1 MPLKLRN
8 TLTRRVEALKPIS
21 SGEVRL
27 YTCGPT
33 VYDTAHIG
41 NMRTFLFEDLLKRY
55 LLYKGFKVTHVM
67 NITDVDDR
75 TIERAIRE
83 DRPLAELTEHYTQ
96 LFHKDLERLNI
107 LPADHLPRATEFIP
121 QMVEGIR
128 VLMEKGH
135 AYETPEGS
143 VFFDVSSFP
152 DYGQL
157 AHLDP
162 QQLRTGERVVD
173 DHYEK
178 EEVRDFAL
186 WKARKP
192 SDGAYGW
199 PSPWGEGRP
208 GWHMEC
214 SIMSTHYLGDHFDI
228 HCGGVDNIFPHH
240 ENEIAQSRCMRE
252 TPFVNLWLHSEHLI
266 VDGKKMSKSLGNYY
280 TLEDVLGQN
289 YSPEA
294 IRYTLLS
301 THYRQKLNF
310 TFSKVQESQKAVNR
324 LRELVRRLEEVDRSQ
339 EGVDLRSPDGE
350 VEAALDNDLN
360 ISGALGAIFN
370 WAKELFSLLDDR
382 RLSWDSAQESLQA
395 LHRYDGILGVIYFN
409 LESELEDE
417 LAVLIREREE
427 ARRAKDWKK
436 ADAIRDK
443 LQTRGILLEDTP
455 TGTIWKKS

>member
-1 MPLKLRN
+1 MSLKLRN
-8 TLTRRVEALKPIS
+8 TLTRRLEALQPITP
-21 SGEVRL
+21 GEVRM

-41 NMRTFLFEDLLKRY
+41 NMRTFIFEDLLRRY
-55 LLYKGFKVTHVM
+55 LLYKGFKVIQVM

-75 TIERAIRE
+75 TIERAIGE
-83 DRPLAELTEHYTQ
+83 KRPLADLTEHYTQ
-96 LFHKDLERLNI
+96 RFREDISRLNI
-107 LPADHLPRATEFIP
+107 QSTEYMPRATEFIP
-121 QMVEGIR
+121 QMVEGIK
-128 VLMEKGH
+128 VLLEKGH
-135 AYETPEGS
+135 AYKTPEGS
-143 VFFDVSSFP
+143 VFFDVSSYP
-152 DYGQL
+152 AYGQL

-173 DHYEK
+173 DNYEK
-178 EEVRDFAL
+178 DEARDFAL

-192 SDGAYGW
+192 SDGDYAW

-252 TPFVNLWLHSEHLI
+252 TPFANLWLHSEHLI
-266 VDGKKMSKSLGNYY
+266 VDGQKMSKSLGNCH
-280 TLEDVLGQN
+280 TLEDVLRQN

-310 TFSKVQESQKAVNR
+310 TFAKVQESQKALNR
-324 LRELVRRLEEVDRSQ
+324 LRELVRRLEEVEGTQ
-339 EGVDLRSPDGE
+339 EEAGIQAPDKA
-350 VEAALDNDLN
+350 VEDALDNDLN

-370 WAKELFSLLDDR
+370 WARELFNLLDEHK
-382 RLSWDSAQESLQA
+382 LSARSAGESLQA
-395 LHRYDGILGVIYFN
+395 LQRYDQILGVIYFN
-409 LESELEDE
+409 LEAELPDD
-417 LAVLIREREE
+417 LAALIREREE
-427 ARRAKDWKK
+427 ARQAQDWKR
-436 ADAIRDK
+436 ADAIRETF
-443 LQTRGILLEDTP
+443 LTRGILLEDTP
-455 TGTIWKKS
+455 TGTIWKKA